1 MGDLDL
7 FLRIVPKPS
16 HVQFATNP
24 CFELWIIPL
33 TNEILNI
40 LPVRLP
46 PLVRSGLQEIWNY
59 IVDWYKCCWTKPEA
73 IAWGITIIGCSTPCI
88 RKRTWLAG
96 QLPLLIGDASSDG

>member
-1 MGDLDL
+1 MNILYFAWVSFGYLRCWNDVGDLDL

-40 LPVRLP
+40 LPVGLP
-46 PLVRSGLQEIWNY
+46 PGPVRPAGDLELHRGLVQ
-59 IVDWYKCCWTKPEA
+59 V
-73 IAWGITIIGCSTPCI
+73 
-88 RKRTWLAG
+88 
-96 QLPLLIGDASSDG
+96 LLDKA